1 MDEMKEMTLYAA
13 NRDPELFKTYHRD
26 KLYQMYGWY
35 ADMKMSIDD
44 LENMVP
50 FDEFCE
56 IQFEELLKN
65 SISVDETLID

>member
-13 NRDPELFKTYHRD
+13 NRNLELFKDYHRD

-44 LENMVP
+44 LGNMVP
-50 FDEFCE
+50 FDEFSS
-56 IQFEELLKN
+56 IQFEEQLKDQ
-65 SISVDETLID
+65 VME